1 MDWKPLISTFTL
13 LLLAELG
20 DKTQLAVIMQAAKF
34 QKPWMVFAGA
44 ALALVV
50 VTGIGV
56 IVGQACSTA
65 LPRDLLR
72 WIAGAAFIIMG
83 ILMLLKV
90 I

>member
-1 MDWKPLISTFTL
+1 MDWKLFISTFTML
-13 LLLAELG
+13 LLMELG
-20 DKTQLAVIMQAAKF
+20 DKTQLAVISQAAKF

-56 IVGQACSTA
+56 IVGQACATA

-72 WIAGAAFIIMG
+72 WLAGGAFIIMG
-83 ILMLLKV
+83 ILTLLKV

>member
-72 WIAGAAFIIMG
+72 WLAGGAFIIMG